1 MASTTAPNRPRP
13 RPKPRVKPVDEPS
26 SSNANGS
33 SASVPVVVDDDAMF
47 LRNQGRSQQTWK
59 KLETINKVVP
69 KHKAARSDSDGDSD
83 SPRPKKQKKKMS
95 GGDTAQAKIARLQS
109 ETISSDSDSDSDI
122 SVLGG
127 ASSTPKT
134 KRKRRSRSRSIT
146 PPPPVSKQTHQ
157 LTKAIVRKTLDAK
170 QEQQRTPSPPPDFD
184 ESNDTIILDPELQ
197 QIMHMAAARASRS
210 HSEPAESD
218 VDQVVD
224 TLEIT
229 VKWRPHPLN
238 EAGKET
244 EAIFKLNRTDNFSEL
259 FEAVAEDE
267 SILVESL
274 VMSYKSV
281 QVYPSVT
288 PAALDLWEDAELTAC
303 DKTTWEYLRAHPAAA
318 AANPAPSMD
327 VSDSEDDDDAA
338 AASPTSNTQE
348 SDAESDAGGETFKLV
363 LQSGVTKAITLTV
376 RPTTTCGAI
385 VQAFLK
391 KAGIADKYGG
401 TKTPRQSLGGKGKGK
416 KAAAAAPEKIPQL
429 MIDGDKLAAHVPIG
443 DMDLDDGDT
452 VDVVGL

>member
-1 MASTTAPNRPRP
+1 MSSTSAAPNRPRP
-13 RPKPRVKPVDEPS
+13 RPKPRVKPVGEPS
-26 SSNANGS
+26 SSNPNGS

-69 KHKAARSDSDGDSD
+69 KHKTARSDSDDDSD
-83 SPRPKKQKKKMS
+83 SPRRKKQKKKTTS

-109 ETISSDSDSDSDI
+109 ETLSSDSSSDSDI
-122 SVLGG
+122 EVLGG

-157 LTKAIVRKTLDAK
+157 LTKAIVRNMLDK
-170 QEQQRTPSPPPDFD
+170 KEQQRTPSPPPEFD

-197 QIMHMAAARASRS
+197 QIMHMAAARASRA
-210 HSEPAESD
+210 HSEPIESD

-229 VKWRPHPLN
+229 VKWRPHPQN

-244 EAIFKLNRTDNFSEL
+244 TAVFKLNRTDNFSDL

-274 VMSYKSV
+274 VMSYKGV

-303 DKTTWEYLRAHPAAA
+303 DKSTWEYLRSHPAAA
-318 AANPAPSMD
+318 AAIPTALLE
-327 VSDSEDDDDAA
+327 VSDDDDDDPA
-338 AASPTSNTQE
+338 AASPANTQE

-363 LQSGVTKAITLTV
+363 LQSGVTKPITLTV

-416 KAAAAAPEKIPQL
+416 KAAAAAAPEKIPQL